1 MRGWLVAITDF
12 GDSAVLLPLAAAM
25 LLWLLLLRAPRAAAW
40 WVAAVGFCI
49 GLTAVLKIFFFR
61 CPPIHNLHSP
71 SGHTSLSILIYGALA
86 LVIVVDG
93 GNLRR
98 VVMVGG
104 GAGLI
109 FAIAA
114 SRLLLDMHTMPEIAL
129 GLVIGVVG
137 LMLFGYGYLRCK
149 PEIVRLSPLL
159 VSAVV
164 LISTLHGSQLRAEE
178 VLHRITGYLHIH
190 CG

>member
-25 LLWLLLLRAPRAAAW
+25 LLWLLRAPRAAAW

-137 LMLFGYGYLRCK
+137 LMLFGYGYLRCR

>member
-98 VVMVGG
+98 VVMIGG

-114 SRLLLDMHTMPEIAL
+114 SRLLLDMHSMPEIAL
-129 GLVIGVVG
+129 GLMIGVVG
-137 LMLFGYGYLRCK
+137 LTVFGYGYLRCR
-149 PEIVRLSPLL
+149 PEVVRLSPLL

>member
-86 LVIVVDG
+86 LVIMVDG

-98 VVMVGG
+98 VVMIGG

-114 SRLLLDMHTMPEIAL
+114 SRLLLDMHSMPEIAL
-129 GLVIGVVG
+129 GLMIGVVG
-137 LMLFGYGYLRCK
+137 LTVFGYGYLRCR
-149 PEIVRLSPLL
+149 PEVVRLSPLL